1 MASDFG
7 DESGEKLFDWMLRMG
22 QDAGQDAIRASAER
36 LRNAIRNVRGQMGEE
51 GQAQGGGAREFARLN
66 MSEFEELPNYAT
78 LKEII
83 DEKLNDAAIEHDFV
97 SVDGHDHLVFRV
109 AAAPEVDEVF
119 ANLEKDVDK
128 AAEQAIEQHEHD
140 LSEQRDA
147 EPLEQKAEAAK
158 AASAAAHE
166 SKEATRQME
175 RVEVKAR

>member
-51 GQAQGGGAREFARLN
+51 GQAKEGGAREFARLN
-66 MSEFEELPNYAT
+66 MCEFEELPDYAT

-83 DEKLNDAAIEHDFV
+83 DERLNDAAIEHDFV
-97 SVDGHDHLVFRV
+97 KVDGHDHLVFRV

-119 ANLEKDVDK
+119 ASLEKDVDK
-128 AAEQAIEQHEHD
+128 AAEQAIEQREHD

-175 RVEVKAR
+175 RVEVKTR

>member
-22 QDAGQDAIRASAER
+22 QDAGQDAIKESAER
-36 LRNAIRNVRGQMGEE
+36 LRNAIRNVRGQMGED
-51 GQAQGGGAREFARLN
+51 GQAQEGGVREFARLN
-66 MSEFEELPNYAT
+66 MSEFEELPDYAT

-83 DEKLNDAAIEHDFV
+83 DERLSDAAIEHDFMK
-97 SVDGHDHLVFRV
+97 VDGHDHLVFRV

-119 ANLEKDVDK
+119 ASLEKDVDK

-140 LSEQRDA
+140 LTEQRDA

-175 RVEVKAR
+175 RVEVKTR

>member
-7 DESGEKLFDWMLRMG
+7 DESGEKLFDWFLRMG
-22 QDAGQDAIRASAER
+22 QDMSEEALRASAER
-36 LRNAIRNVRGQMGEE
+36 LKGAIQNLRGNLEDAAPQQDEE
-51 GQAQGGGAREFARLN
+51 VREFARLD
-66 MSEFEELPNYAT
+66 MSEFEELPDYAT

>member
-36 LRNAIRNVRGQMGEE
+36 LRGAIRNLRGQIDENDQCE
-51 GQAQGGGAREFARLN
+51 KSDVREFARLN
-66 MSEFEELPNYAT
+66 MSEFEELPDYAT

-83 DEKLNDAAIEHDFV
+83 ESRLDEAAIEHDFV
-97 SVDGHDHLVFRV
+97 KVDGHDHLVFRV

-119 ANLEKDVDK
+119 ANLDKDVNR
-128 AAEQAIEQHEHD
+128 ACELACEQKEHD
-140 LSEQRDA
+140 LTEQRDT

-158 AASAAAHE
+158 AASKAAQQ
-166 SKEATRQME
+166 SKEATRQIE
-175 RVEVKAR
+175 RVEVKSR